1 MYKHA
6 QHQTVAKALAAKAAD
21 LLSQT
26 NAFFGDGPA
35 IVLALETSRAAYGE
49 TAGVAVTKAVANS

>member
-6 QHQTVAKALAAKAAD
+6 HHQAVAKALAAKAAD

-26 NAFFGDGPA
+26 NAFFGGVTA
-35 IVLALETSRAAYGE
+35 IVLALETSRAGYRE
-49 TAGVAVTKAVANS
+49 TVGIAVTKAVANS